1 MIFVVVGLVDRLGEE
16 RKGIE
21 RGGVDSSSEDYD
33 EILVVSEKT
42 ENRYNYSRC
51 GRNRIEAL

>member
-21 RGGVDSSSEDYD
+21 RGVDASSEDYD

-51 GRNRIEAL
+51 RRNRIEAL

>member
-1 MIFVVVGLVDRLGEE
+1 MIFIVVGLVDRLGEE
-16 RKGIE
+16 CKGIE
-21 RGGVDSSSEDYD
+21 RGVDASSEDYD

-51 GRNRIEAL
+51 GHNRIEAL